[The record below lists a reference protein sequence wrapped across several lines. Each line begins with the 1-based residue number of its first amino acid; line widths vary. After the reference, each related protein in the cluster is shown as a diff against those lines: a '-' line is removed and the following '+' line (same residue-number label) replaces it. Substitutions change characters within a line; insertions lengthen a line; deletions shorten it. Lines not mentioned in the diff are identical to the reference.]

1 MGHVMKDCPSRH
13 AFIAVPD
20 GNGYVSA
27 SDIEDDLALADS
39 EDDKSEAIDSLAA
52 SADFSSLLVWHV
64 LSSKAEHEN
73 EEKLQRK
80 NLYHIFL
87 IIKGCRIL
95 TIINSKN
102 CSNLVRLD
110 LVKKFG
116 LATRSL
122 PHPYHLEWLNNSGNV
137 KVTKIQ
143 FSVGSYH
150 DYADFDV
157 VPMQASSLL
166 LGRPWEF
173 DNDASHHDR
182 TNTYSFM
189 YKDKKITFLL
199 LSPADIRKYNKEFAE
214 NAKNNPPSDDST
226 DVQYNGIKL
235 KGGAF
240 IATISAAAEL
250 CDHPDAPCYTML
262 CEICVLFPIIRYL
275 ALCILLSLTFCK
287 SLMMGL
293 SRG

>member
-1 MGHVMKDCPSRH
+1 
-13 AFIAVPD
+13 
-20 GNGYVSA
+20 
-27 SDIEDDLALADS
+27 
-39 EDDKSEAIDSLAA
+39 
-52 SADFSSLLVWHV
+52 
-64 LSSKAEHEN
+64 
-73 EEKLQRK
+73 
-80 NLYHIFL
+80 
-87 IIKGCRIL
+87 
-95 TIINSKN
+95 
-102 CSNLVRLD
+102 
-110 LVKKFG
+110 
-116 LATRSL
+116 
-122 PHPYHLEWLNNSGNV
+122 
-137 KVTKIQ
+137 
-143 FSVGSYH
+143 
-150 DYADFDV
+150 
-157 VPMQASSLL
+157 
-166 LGRPWEF
+166 
-173 DNDASHHDR
+173 
-182 TNTYSFM
+182 M